1 VGKNTCS
8 RTHVLPEGD
17 QLDILQIIL
26 VAAGGWVAIA
36 IAAGFAVMPSLR
48 LAAEADRASDNPA
61 PPWRPRRVRAPVLRS
76 PAQSGYAGIVFERL
90 LHHAR
95 VVLAVDRVCLLALD
109 REDAE
114 RMVVVAAVGLDADL
128 LGRRLPLPVGI
139 AERALHVG
147 APVAADRVAGELTN
161 GPPLGA
167 TAAAPVTVGG
177 AVRGVLVVG
186 GEHAV
191 GVTDLQLLGDIATLA
206 GSVFDHRDGQQLP
219 YSDPRPEIAGLVS
232 ALHAADEQT
241 EAHSHTVAA
250 LANQVGRELSLSEPD
265 LFELGLTARLHD
277 IGKIRVPTG
286 ILAKP
291 GGLDE
296 RETAL
301 IRLHP
306 LWGEEIVA
314 RIPGLEAVAL
324 LVRHHHERPDG
335 NGYPDGLDRD
345 RIPLASRIVAVCDA
359 YSAMTADR
367 PYRSAMSRGQALA
380 ELRRHAGTQFD
391 RDVVLALARVL
402 EREPEPDV
410 ASAAF

>member
-1 VGKNTCS
+1 MAQ
-8 RTHVLPEGD
+8 EE
-17 QLDILQIIL
+17 QLDTLEIIL
-26 VAAGGWVAIA
+26 VVAGGWVAIA
-36 IAAGFAVMPSLR
+36 LAAGLAVMPSLR
-48 LAAEADRASDNPA
+48 LAAQADRAQHQPA

-95 VVLAVDRVCLLALD
+95 VVLAVDRVCLLAL
-109 REDAE
+109 E
-114 RMVVVAAVGLDADL
+114 RDQGERLVVVAAIGLDADL
-128 LGRRLPLPVGI
+128 LGRRLPLPVGT
-139 AERALHVG
+139 AERALRVG
-147 APVAADRVAGELTN
+147 APVAAQRAAGEPAD

-186 GEHAV
+186 GDNAA
-191 GVTDLQLLGDIATLA
+191 GVTDLELLGDLATLA
-206 GSVFDHRDGQQLP
+206 GSVFDHRDAQQLP
-219 YSDPRPEIAGLVS
+219 YSDPRPEIAGLVG
-232 ALHAADEQT
+232 ALQAADEQT
-241 EAHSHTVAA
+241 EAHSHMVAA
-250 LANQVGRELSLSEPD
+250 LANQVGRELRLSEPD

-286 ILAKP
+286 ILAKA
-291 GGLDE
+291 GALDE
-296 RETAL
+296 REAAL

-306 LWGEEIVA
+306 LWGEEIVG

-359 YSAMTADR
+359 YSAMTSDR
-367 PYRSAMSRGQALA
+367 PYRAAMSRKRALA
-380 ELRRHAGTQFD
+380 ELRRLAGTQFD
-391 RDVVLALARVL
+391 RHAVAALERVI
-402 EREPEPDV
+402 EREPELDAP
-410 ASAAF
+410 AGLAAG